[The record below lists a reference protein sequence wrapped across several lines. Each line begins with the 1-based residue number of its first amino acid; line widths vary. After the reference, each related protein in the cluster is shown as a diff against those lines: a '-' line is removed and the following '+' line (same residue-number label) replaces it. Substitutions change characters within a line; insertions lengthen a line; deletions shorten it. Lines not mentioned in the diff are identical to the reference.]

1 MAGAPILTSPTPA
14 TARGP
19 APLAGV
25 RRIIAVAS
33 GKGGVGKTTLSVNLS
48 LALADAGFR
57 VGLVDADLFG
67 PSIPGMLGLPA
78 DAKPTV
84 SRDQK
89 VIPVEAQG
97 LKVMSMAM
105 LTGDD
110 APAVMRGPMVT
121 KYLQLFIG
129 DVAWGGLDYLILDLP
144 PGTGDTQLTLAQ
156 NFPLTGAVIVTTPQD
171 VSLKI
176 ARRGARMFEQ
186 VKVPLL
192 GVVENMSGF
201 CCPNCGT
208 VTDIFRKGG
217 GERLAEAL
225 GAPFLG
231 AVPLDAAVVDC
242 GDDGTPLVRAW
253 PDSAAAAAYRSI
265 AARLADTADPGA
277 RLPSPF
283 VWPWEEGAGVR
294 ADGAAP
300 QANGRPA
307 QPLALERRDSRTLG
321 ILWADGAR
329 QEHRRARP
337 APRLPLRGVC
347 GRNERPPPA
356 RPCDRAVEHRA
367 DSGMGG
373 RQLCDRR
380 RLHRRPQHRHLQL
393 RAAAR
398 DGGGRDRACLTR
410 RRCRRRARPSASA
423 SPPRP

>member
-1 MAGAPILTSPTPA
+1 MAGAPILTSPNPA

-33 GKGGVGKTTLSVNLS
+33 CKGGVGKTTLSVNLS
-48 LALADAGFR
+48 VALVDAGFR

-67 PSIPGMLGLPA
+67 PSIPGMLGVPA
-78 DAKPTV
+78 DAKPTI
-84 SRDQK
+84 SPDQK
-89 VIPVEAQG
+89 VLPVEAQG

-156 NFPLTGAVIVTTPQD
+156 NFPLTGAVIVTTPQE

-253 PDSAAAAAYRSI
+253 PDSAAAIAFRLALGGRRRRSRGWRRAADHRAAGTAARPR
-265 AARLADTADPGA
+265 AARLADPRHPLGRRRAPG
-277 RLPSPF
+277 
-283 VWPWEEGAGVR
+283 
-294 ADGAAP
+294 
-300 QANGRPA
+300 
-307 QPLALERRDSRTLG
+307 
-321 ILWADGAR
+321 
-329 QEHRRARP
+329 HRRARP
-337 APRLPLRGVC
+337 AAGLPVRGVC
-347 GRNERPPPA
+347 ERNEQPPPA
-356 RPCDRAVEHRA
+356 RPCSRGSWPATA
-367 DSGMGG
+367 GG
-373 RQLCDRR
+373 T
-380 RLHRRPQHRHLQL
+380 
-393 RAAAR
+393 A
-398 DGGGRDRACLTR
+398 
-410 RRCRRRARPSASA
+410 
-423 SPPRP
+423 

>member
-1 MAGAPILTSPTPA
+1 MALF
-14 TARGP
+14 
-19 APLAGV
+19 
-25 RRIIAVAS
+25 
-33 GKGGVGKTTLSVNLS
+33 
-48 LALADAGFR
+48 DAGFR

-84 SRDQK
+84 SHDQK

-265 AARLADTADPGA
+265 AARLADAADPGA
-277 RLPSPF
+277 RLPVAFRLAVGGRRRRSR
-283 VWPWEEGAGVR
+283 GGRRAAGRR
-294 ADGAAP
+294 AK
-300 QANGRPA
+300 A
-307 QPLALERRDSRTLG
+307 QPLAVERRDSRTLG
-321 ILWADGAR
+321 IVWADGAR
-329 QEHRRARP
+329 QSFDVRDL
-337 APRLPLRGVC
+337 RLGC
-347 GRNERPPPA
+347 
-356 RPCDRAVEHRA
+356 PCAECVDEMN
-367 DSGMGG
+367 G
-373 RQLCDRR
+373 RR
-380 RLHRRPQHRHLQL
+380 RLDPATVPLNIEPTRVWAVGNYAIGVAFTDGHSTGIYSFERL
-393 RAAAR
+393 RAMAEAE
-398 DGGGRDRACLTR
+398 TEHV
-410 RRCRRRARPSASA
+410 
-423 SPPRP
+423 

>member
-1 MAGAPILTSPTPA
+1 MAGAPLLTTPNPA
-14 TARGP
+14 AARGP

-67 PSIPGMLGLPA
+67 PSIPGMLGVPA
-78 DAKPTV
+78 DAKP
-84 SRDQK
+84 SISPDQK
-89 VIPVEAQG
+89 VLPVEAQG

-242 GDDGTPLVRAW
+242 GDDGTPLVRAS

-294 ADGAAP
+294 AEGAAP
-300 QANGRPA
+300 HADGRPA

-329 QEHRRARP
+329 QDIDVRDL
-337 APRLPLRGVC
+337 RLGC
-347 GRNERPPPA
+347 
-356 RPCDRAVEHRA
+356 PCAACVDEMN
-367 DSGMGG
+367 G
-373 RQLCDRR
+373 RR
-380 RLHRRPQHRHLQL
+380 RLDPATVPLNIEPTRVWAVGNYAIGVAFTDGHSTGIYSFERL
-393 RAAAR
+393 RAMAEAE
-398 DGGGRDRACLTR
+398 TEHV
-410 RRCRRRARPSASA
+410 
-423 SPPRP
+423 